1 MQRVVQAA
9 VYRGVDVIMPAYCV
23 CASNLDIT
31 GAGADRMCQQHAWL
45 MSCWWH
51 RAHLVI
57 GELVTDD
64 TCMLAGMSMAVRGPG
79 LSLVIM
85 ICKSGD

>member
-1 MQRVVQAA
+1 
-9 VYRGVDVIMPAYCV
+9 
-23 CASNLDIT
+23 
-31 GAGADRMCQQHAWL
+31 
-45 MSCWWH
+45 MSCWVH

-64 TCMLAGMSMAVRGPG
+64 TCMLAGMSMAVKGPG